1 MDKSSD
7 FIAVTQALA
16 TLRGLG
22 WEIIAFPPEVVA
34 GVDRRVLETA
44 SVEAYWGFLEDIGR
58 DEQEAKKLG

>member
-1 MDKSSD
+1 MAN

-22 WEIIAFPPEVVA
+22 WEIIAIPPEVVA
-34 GVDRRVLETA
+34 GVDRKVLETA

-58 DEQEAKKLG
+58 DEQEAQKLG

>member
-22 WEIIAFPPEVVA
+22 WEIIAFSPDCVA
-34 GVDRRVLETA
+34 GVDRKVLETA
-44 SVEAYWGFLEDIGR
+44 SVEAYWGFLEDIGK
-58 DEQEAKKLG
+58 DVDEAKKLA